1 MHSLPVRRLVVL
13 GLGLTIIAVVR
24 ALSLSPQDRV
34 WLVFV
39 PLVVPFVVGATYVLV
54 LTVRGLHPS
63 EPAAAVVGLLVV
75 GGLFLVSVGLYWA
88 LFIGGASTAVLPSV
102 APTILLVGVLMWFLG
117 MVPMELADLAS
128 DRAVGGWDVKLRGLV
143 MLLAGLI
150 VIAASLR
157 ALLFG
162 PLGG

>member
-1 MHSLPVRRLVVL
+1 VRRLVVL

-24 ALSLSPQDRV
+24 ALSLSPQDRL
-34 WLVFV
+34 WLIFV

-117 MVPMELADLAS
+117 MVPTELADLAS

-157 ALLFG
+157 ALLIG